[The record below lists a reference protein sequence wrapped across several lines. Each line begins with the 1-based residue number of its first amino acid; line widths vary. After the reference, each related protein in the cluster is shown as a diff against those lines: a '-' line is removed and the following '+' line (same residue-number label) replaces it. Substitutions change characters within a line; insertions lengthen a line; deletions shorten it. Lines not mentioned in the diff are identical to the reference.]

1 MTDNTVR
8 LTYQQYRAV
17 RRLVHSCCNYDQG
30 NCLLLDDGEECVC
43 PQAISYPLVPGRCAA
58 AGRGTVRRSVAPAL
72 CWAAALPGVQADF
85 HPAQAQHPLLPR
97 LCRKTCQAEQAGL
110 GQEKEGWCV
119 EKVPSENPLISRLS
133 KPLSIGGLYVSI
145 LNP

>member
-1 MTDNTVR
+1 
-8 LTYQQYRAV
+8 
-17 RRLVHSCCNYDQG
+17 
-30 NCLLLDDGEECVC
+30 
-43 PQAISYPLVPGRCAA
+43 
-58 AGRGTVRRSVAPAL
+58 
-72 CWAAALPGVQADF
+72 
-85 HPAQAQHPLLPR
+85 
-97 LCRKTCQAEQAGL
+97 L

>member
-1 MTDNTVR
+1 MCLPAEYFLLADLSLVSGR
-8 LTYQQYRAV
+8 RPAV
-17 RRLVHSCCNYDQG
+17 
-30 NCLLLDDGEECVC
+30 
-43 PQAISYPLVPGRCAA
+43 
-58 AGRGTVRRSVAPAL
+58 GRGTVRRSATASGYRT
-72 CWAAALPGVQADF
+72 AALPGVQADF